1 MKRQWRIHRQVVEVV
16 DGQRRWDR
24 AYQCL
29 LRWGSPVWP
38 EQPAEAVTGL
48 QPMQEVSDE
57 SRRVCASV
65 DPTPGTGPDD

>member
-1 MKRQWRIHRQVVEVV
+1 MKRQWRIHRQVV

-38 EQPAEAVTGL
+38 EQPAEVVTGL

>member
-1 MKRQWRIHRQVVEVV
+1 
-16 DGQRRWDR
+16 
-24 AYQCL
+24 

>member
-29 LRWGSPVWP
+29 LRWGGTGLP
-38 EQPAEAVTGL
+38 EQSSAAVTGF
-48 QPMQEVSDE
+48 QSMQEVSDE

>member
-1 MKRQWRIHRQVVEVV
+1 MKRQWAIHRQSVEVV

-29 LRWGSPVWP
+29 LRWGSQVRP
-38 EQPAEAVTGL
+38 EQSAEAVTSV

-65 DPTPGTGPDD
+65 DPTPDTGPDD